1 MNDALPWNEDPLASG
16 WKEHSQ
22 FHWSRVVN
30 GKRLDYWPTKNKFQ
44 YDNVVQTG
52 DVNEFIRNMEAK
64 TTPVV
69 EQEQPRV
76 IDLTPTW
83 GEIGRLFCNLASSNE
98 QETLRHILPEAARAF
113 ALAGQLELGAGTLQF
128 ADSFQS
134 QPGKP
139 NCPKA
144 FRQIFGHA
152 RDVPD

>member
-1 MNDALPWNEDPLASG
+1 MNDALPWNEDPLANG

-44 YDNVVQTG
+44 YDGVVQTG
-52 DVNEFIRNMEAK
+52 EVYKFIRSLEAG

-83 GEIGRLFCNLASSNE
+83 GEIGRLFCNLAKSNE
-98 QETLRHILPEAARAF
+98 QEALRHILPEAARAF
-113 ALAGQLELGAGTLQF
+113 ALAEGMKAVYDDLPLGLKDKVSKIVSVELNKQGY
-128 ADSFQS
+128 
-134 QPGKP
+134 
-139 NCPKA
+139 
-144 FRQIFGHA
+144 
-152 RDVPD
+152 

>member
-1 MNDALPWNEDPLASG
+1 MTSLPWSEENQTSD
-16 WKEHSQ
+16 WKVHSQ
-22 FHWSRVVN
+22 YHWSMTVN

-83 GEIGRLFCNLASSNE
+83 GEIGRLFCNLAKSNE
-98 QETLRHILPEAARAF
+98 QEALRHILPEAARAF
-113 ALAGQLELGAGTLQF
+113 ALAEGMKAVYDDLPLDLKDKVSNIVSAELKKQ
-128 ADSFQS
+128 
-134 QPGKP
+134 
-139 NCPKA
+139 
-144 FRQIFGHA
+144 GH
-152 RDVPD
+152 